1 MLQAPGRRIELSA
14 LEAQSDEE
22 TVPQT
27 LPARKPLAPPS
38 DATRGLIV
46 TALWTPVP
54 LWLSLDGGVRSL
66 PAPARVALYELA
78 VNGGGA
84 RCGDD
89 PSEALDGLCA
99 GAGASLG
106 AMLARRVVAVE
117 GGRLRLVAP
126 DGAAPARAATEAPTH
141 SGAEGEPAEDRASVK
156 RLAALWSKGGVE
168 THEAR
173 LSWIDSPAGVRFLAR
188 EGRDKAWA
196 LDRADRSHGVNSG
209 RFGRRQPPT
218 STVSTPSTPDTADGV
233 SHGVNSPL
241 PPTPP
246 LSENNEERSEIGAR
260 AHGVNPVNLGGVNSV
275 NPTASTPST
284 PTPSAH
290 GPATTPTSRSLLD
303 AFREAAK
310 NATLVGN
317 MSEERGLADMLARLA
332 PSSAEVVA
340 MGAALGDAAAWWPPG
355 KRAAPKHITLRDLAG
370 WKGADGSPEWAPLSA
385 LVGHVRAK
393 GAPSRAQR
401 PADPE
406 PVFVNL
412 GRNCKPLHR
421 GA

>member
-1 MLQAPGRRIELSA
+1 MLLAPGRRIELSA

-27 LPARKPLAPPS
+27 LPARKPLAPRS
-38 DATRGLIV
+38 DATPGLLV

-78 VNGGGA
+78 VNGGGD

-188 EGRDKAWA
+188 EGRDNAWA

-209 RFGRRQPPT
+209 RFGRRQY
-218 STVSTPSTPDTADGV
+218 
-233 SHGVNSPL
+233 
-241 PPTPP
+241 
-246 LSENNEERSEIGAR
+246 EERR
-260 AHGVNPVNLGGVNSV
+260 A
-275 NPTASTPST
+275 
-284 PTPSAH
+284 
-290 GPATTPTSRSLLD
+290 
-303 AFREAAK
+303 
-310 NATLVGN
+310 ATLQQTAN
-317 MSEERGLADMLARLA
+317 AATI
-332 PSSAEVVA
+332 
-340 MGAALGDAAAWWPPG
+340 AALGRELEDARHTIVRHTIAQRNNNNNNNNNMMCPVCLETYVDLAAA
-355 KRAAPKHITLRDLAG
+355 
-370 WKGADGSPEWAPLSA
+370 S
-385 LVGHVRAK
+385 
-393 GAPSRAQR
+393 
-401 PADPE
+401 
-406 PVFVNL
+406 N
-412 GRNCKPLHR
+412 
-421 GA
+421 

>member
-1 MLQAPGRRIELSA
+1 M
-14 LEAQSDEE
+14 
-22 TVPQT
+22 
-27 LPARKPLAPPS
+27 
-38 DATRGLIV
+38 

-106 AMLARRVVAVE
+106 AMLARKVVAVE

-126 DGAAPARAATEAPTH
+126 DGATPARAAAETPPPC
-141 SGAEGEPAEDRASVK
+141 AEGEPAEDRASVK

-168 THEAR
+168 THGAR

-188 EGRDKAWA
+188 EGRDRAWA

-218 STVSTPSTPDTADGV
+218 SAASTPSTPDTVDGV
-233 SHGVNSPL
+233 NHGVNSPL

-260 AHGVNPVNLGGVNSV
+260 AHGVNPVNLSGVNSAS
-275 NPTASTPST
+275 PTASTPST
-284 PTPSAH
+284 SSTPSAH
-290 GPATTPTSRSLLD
+290 GPATTPASRSLLD
-303 AFREAAK
+303 AFRDAAGSR
-310 NATLVGN
+310 ATLVGN

-332 PSSAEVVA
+332 PSAAEVTA
-340 MGAALGDAAAWWPPG
+340 MGAALADAAAWWPPG
-355 KRAAPKHITLRDLAG
+355 KRVAPKHITLRDLAG

-393 GAPSRAQR
+393 GAASVAPRR
-401 PADPE
+401 VDPA
-406 PVFVNL
+406 PVFVDL